1 MRFFA
6 SKHSFPFLAASQ
18 FPIKI
23 SNANPYTATKILKI
37 SPEKLVVGK
46 SIQYISKYS
55 NERASF
61 FIPFWRIPAK
71 ASLYLNINLELPQD
85 IFNYP
90 LRRDLIYRLYNFR
103 INLDKFNSKVTRNRA
118 MTHGSRI
125 KMRPQKGQGRAR
137 MGDKRAPHLYKGGKS
152 HGSKAK
158 VYSYPLNAKIKINAL
173 KALLSA
179 KLAEGKI
186 KIIDSEVIS

>member
-1 MRFFA
+1 MVLKPILDSTKCWDECTGLFIFDGRVFA
-6 SKHSFPFLAASQ
+6 ET
-18 FPIKI
+18 
-23 SNANPYTATKILKI
+23 N
-37 SPEKLVVGK
+37 
-46 SIQYISKYS
+46 
-55 NERASF
+55 
-61 FIPFWRIPAK
+61 
-71 ASLYLNINLELPQD
+71 LYFNINKELPQD

-103 INLDKFNSKVTRNRA
+103 INLDKFNTKVTRNRA

-137 MGDKRAPHLYKGGKS
+137 MGDKRAPHLYKGGKA
-152 HGSKAK
+152 HGAKAK

-179 KLAEGKI
+179 KLA
-186 KIIDSEVIS
+186 